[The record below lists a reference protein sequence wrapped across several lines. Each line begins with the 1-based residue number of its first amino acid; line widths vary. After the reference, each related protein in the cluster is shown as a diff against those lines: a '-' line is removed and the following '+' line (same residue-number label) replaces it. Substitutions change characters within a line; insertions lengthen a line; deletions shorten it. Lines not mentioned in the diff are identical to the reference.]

1 MKFLKAFNNSA
12 ALVEDDG
19 TEKIVLGKGI
29 GFGLKKGQDVD
40 QSKIERCFVT
50 TEQSDEV
57 EQVKEF
63 TAQTIDVTNQIVK
76 LVEPFLQTKFSD
88 YQYLALV
95 DHIDIDPANNDWEAK
110 NLFPKEYAISKK

>member
-40 QSKIERCFVT
+40 QSKIERT

-63 TAQTIDVTNQIVK
+63 TA
-76 LVEPFLQTKFSD
+76 
-88 YQYLALV
+88 
-95 DHIDIDPANNDWEAK
+95 
-110 NLFPKEYAISKK
+110 